1 MDDISLIPKLFLDN
15 TKKSQI
21 ICCAAGS
28 NEFSVILLLN
38 LGFVGKILWQILI
51 FASYLFLSRI
61 LDLIIR

>member
-38 LGFVGKILWQILI
+38 LGFVGKIVANFNFCLILI
-51 FASYLFLSRI
+51 S
-61 LDLIIR
+61 